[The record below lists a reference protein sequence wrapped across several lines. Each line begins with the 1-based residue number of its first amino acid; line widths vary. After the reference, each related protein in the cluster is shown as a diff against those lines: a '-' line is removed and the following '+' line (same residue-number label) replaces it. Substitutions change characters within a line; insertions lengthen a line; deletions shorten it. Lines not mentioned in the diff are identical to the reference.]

1 VGLGREERTKGWV
14 RDRTADIFRIVQ
26 RVRAGAQTAPRF
38 VDRIRDRCRRIGFLP
53 YGGRPRDDLDPGL
66 RKVPFER
73 KAVIAYKVSGDVVE
87 IISIFHGGRDYEAV
101 YRRQPRTG
109 ET

>member
-1 VGLGREERTKGWV
+1 MPRAEGRYRP
-14 RDRTADIFRIVQ
+14 TALAALEDIFRIVR
-26 RVRAGAQTAPRF
+26 RVSASPETARRF

-53 YGGRPRDDLDPGL
+53 YGGRPRDDLEPGL
-66 RKVPFER
+66 RTVPFER

-87 IISIFHGGRDYEAV
+87 IISIFYGGRDYEAL
-101 YRRQPRTG
+101 YRRQPRIG